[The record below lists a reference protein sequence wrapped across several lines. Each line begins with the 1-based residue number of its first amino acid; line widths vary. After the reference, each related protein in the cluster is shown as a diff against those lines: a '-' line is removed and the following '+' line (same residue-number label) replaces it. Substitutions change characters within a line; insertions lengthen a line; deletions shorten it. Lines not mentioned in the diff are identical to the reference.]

1 MKPTTMS
8 AHRSDLVTET
18 LGPSDKKC
26 EEKLLTNTEP
36 ELAATSQPFVAG
48 TDLTLKDFVLPRELR
63 FDTLYDEF
71 MEEDCGSFPVID
83 LQRNFATT
91 HGDRSSSTSSQ
102 LARAA
107 ATWGFFKVINHRVP
121 PEIFEKNLANARSL
135 FGKEVG
141 EKRGI
146 VGQAGTYL
154 GYHEGTSLGAH
165 SSWHENVGFPRSPE
179 MLREMVR
186 HVWPGDPVRAEE
198 LRYGGHSLLNCFI
211 SLTSGKWDSNA
222 PDYVFIEFRM
232 AKLSRFKVV
241 GGRSP
246 KIDIEARCWGQGFHI
261 RIRYITSRHVL

>member
-18 LGPSDKKC
+18 LGPSDKKF
-26 EEKLLTNTEP
+26 EEKLLIINTEP

-48 TDLTLKDFVLPRELR
+48 TDLTLRDFVLPRELR
-63 FDTLYDEF
+63 FDTPYSEF
-71 MEEDCGSFPVID
+71 VDEDCGSFPVID

-91 HGDRSSSTSSQ
+91 HGDRSSISSQ

-135 FGKEVG
+135 FDKEVR

-165 SSWHENVGFPRSPE
+165 LSWHENVGFPRSPE

-186 HVWPGDPVRAEE
+186 HVWPGDPIRAEE
-198 LRYGGHSLLNCFI
+198 LRYGG
-211 SLTSGKWDSNA
+211 TA
-222 PDYVFIEFRM
+222 Y
-232 AKLSRFKVV
+232 
-241 GGRSP
+241 
-246 KIDIEARCWGQGFHI
+246 
-261 RIRYITSRHVL
+261 